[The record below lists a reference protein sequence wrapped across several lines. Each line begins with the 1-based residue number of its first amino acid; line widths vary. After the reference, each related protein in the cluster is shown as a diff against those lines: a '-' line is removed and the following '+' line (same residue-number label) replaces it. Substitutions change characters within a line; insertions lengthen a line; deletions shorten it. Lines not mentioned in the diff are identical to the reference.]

1 MNNDLILGAH
11 VLAKS
16 RVRRVPAS
24 RGRRVECLSGCL
36 WITQD
41 GDPRDVVLNSGDA
54 FEFDRNGAILSAL
67 DDSRYVLLDACRRP
81 APGY

>member
-1 MNNDLILGAH
+1 MNNDLFLGARA
-11 VLAKS
+11 LAKS

-41 GDPRDVVLNSGDA
+41 GDRRDVILNAGDA
-54 FEFDRNGAILSAL
+54 FEFDRDGGLLSAL
-67 DDSRYVLLDACRRP
+67 DDSRYLVLDTGRSTA
-81 APGY
+81 AAY

>member
-1 MNNDLILGAH
+1 MNSDLILGTR

-41 GDPRDVVLNSGDA
+41 GDPRDVVLGAGQA
-54 FEFDRNGAILSAL
+54 FDFDRDGAILSAL
-67 DDSRYVLLDACRRP
+67 DDSRYLLLDTRRST
-81 APGY
+81 AAAY

>member
-11 VLAKS
+11 VLAKT

-24 RGRRVECLSGCL
+24 RGRRVECLTGCL

-41 GDPRDVVLNSGDA
+41 GDPRDVVLKAGEA

-81 APGY
+81 AMAY

>member
-1 MNNDLILGAH
+1 MNNDLILGARA
-11 VLAKS
+11 LAKS

-41 GDPRDVVLNSGDA
+41 GDPRDVVLEAGQA
-54 FEFDRNGAILSAL
+54 FEFDRDGALLSAL
-67 DDSRYVLLDACRRP
+67 DDSRYLLLDTCGSTA
-81 APGY
+81 AAY